1 MLSNTAS
8 KIEQRKEK
16 KMLAAKNVT
25 KSPINEPF
33 LLRTRLYSHTNSN
46 RRTVNLAAKTLD
58 RIGRYAEVRTLLSLV
73 TQARL
78 GLS

>member
-33 LLRTRLYSHTNSN
+33 LLRARLYSHTNLN
-46 RRTVNLAAKTLD
+46 LRTVNLAAKGLD
-58 RIGRYAEVRTLLSLV
+58 RIAAA
-73 TQARL
+73 QK
-78 GLS
+78 